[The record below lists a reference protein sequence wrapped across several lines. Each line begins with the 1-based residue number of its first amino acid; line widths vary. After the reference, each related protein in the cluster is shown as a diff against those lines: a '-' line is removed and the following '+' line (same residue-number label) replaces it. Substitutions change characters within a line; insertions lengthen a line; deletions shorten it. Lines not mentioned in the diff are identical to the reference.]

1 MRSWGV
7 EQKRREFTE
16 FYTAAKDDCMRIVL
30 ISVGNRQLAED
41 LVAEAFTRAWVS
53 WRTVRDHPAPRAW
66 VVRTALNAHVS
77 WWRHRRREVP
87 LAQTEPA
94 VTWQPAGVDDT
105 LAAAVR
111 ALPSRQREVVVLRV
125 FFDLDTEATAAL
137 LGVSPNTVGVHLHRA
152 LGALRTQIPSL
163 LG

>member
-16 FYTAAKDDCMRIVL
+16 FYAAAKDDCMRIVL

-41 LVAEAFTRAWVS
+41 LVAEAFTRAWMS

-87 LAQTEPA
+87 RPHRLQQRRLRDHRPVAVDCREPGRC
-94 VTWQPAGVDDT
+94 AGHQF
-105 LAAAVR
+105 R
-111 ALPSRQREVVVLRV
+111 
-125 FFDLDTEATAAL
+125 
-137 LGVSPNTVGVHLHRA
+137 
-152 LGALRTQIPSL
+152 
-163 LG
+163 